1 MALPPSPP
9 PRAEVDD
16 AVKLW
21 LILDR
26 AHGALQEV
34 AARDVARNQLTLGE
48 YGVLEALYHKGPMF
62 LGELQRKLNVSSGGI
77 TYLMDRLEKHGYA
90 ERRLCSEDRRARYGV
105 LTESGEALVRDSFP
119 GLSQRIREAT
129 SALSEEQIHAL
140 TDLLRQLGH
149 HAAEI
154 ANAEGQEVLAR
165 G

>member
-1 MALPPSPP
+1 MVLPPSPP

-26 AHGALQEV
+26 AHAALQEI
-34 AARDVARNQLTLGE
+34 AAQDVARNQLTLGE

-77 TYLMDRLEKHGYA
+77 TYLMDRLERHGFA
-90 ERRLCSEDRRARYGV
+90 ERRLCAEDRRARYAV
-105 LTESGEALVRDSFP
+105 LTDAGETLVRKSFP
-119 GLSQRIREAT
+119 GLSRRIREAT
-129 SALSEEQIHAL
+129 VVLTEEEIRTL
-140 TDLLRQLGH
+140 TGLLRELGL
-149 HAAEI
+149 HAAEL
-154 ANAEGQEVLAR
+154 AADNEEVLAK

>member
-26 AHGALQEV
+26 AHGALQEI

-77 TYLMDRLEKHGYA
+77 TYLMDRLEKHGLA

-105 LTESGEALVRDSFP
+105 LTDAGEALVRDSFP
-119 GLSQRIREAT
+119 TLSQRIREAT
-129 SALSEEQIHAL
+129 ATLTEEQIHTL

-149 HAAEI
+149 HAADL
-154 ANAEGQEVLAR
+154 ANAEGPEVLA
-165 G
+165 GG

>member
-1 MALPPSPP
+1 MALPSSTP

-34 AARDVARNQLTLGE
+34 AAQDVARNQLTLGE
-48 YGVLEALYHKGPMF
+48 YGVMEALYHKGPMF

-105 LTESGEALVRDSFP
+105 LTDAGEALVRNSFP

-129 SALSEEQIHAL
+129 SALTEQQIHTL

-149 HAAEI
+149 HAADI
-154 ANAEGQEVLAR
+154 ANAEESEVLAR